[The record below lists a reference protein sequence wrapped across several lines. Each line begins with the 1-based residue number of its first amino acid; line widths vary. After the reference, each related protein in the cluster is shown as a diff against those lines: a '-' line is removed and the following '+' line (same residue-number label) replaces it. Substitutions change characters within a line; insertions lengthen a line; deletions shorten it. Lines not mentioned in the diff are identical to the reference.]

1 MSSVADRHTG
11 RLGSRLTDF
20 SSHQPVSVAVAVADH
35 VANRREAQH
44 TTWMLLNL
52 LARAEGVIASITV
65 DCPGSAVLAPQVVP
79 HITGSGQPTA
89 GEHLRDALIRA
100 ANAIGVVPVT
110 AATSRIG
117 TPVDDASGAGRHITV
132 TDTPAAARDLA
143 VYGRGWRAALH
154 HAFLPA
160 PDTIS
165 DSRYVRGDAAGDAAW
180 LWALLLAPGE
190 SLLPFGPYL
199 AACLAAGDVYLAV
212 RMPAG
217 QYTPARTYGWDCW
230 TASPLASG
238 IASTG
243 SKSSEMGES
252 GPDFSSLDLSGF
264 ALAGAGAVGAAWMHT
279 LWACPGVHGDVP
291 VVDADCDGVTLDNLN
306 RGVLFTRADI
316 GQPKAVTAA
325 AAAPAAAK
333 WRPSQGP
340 FESSGHAPDV
350 LVSAVDGNIARA
362 ALQNR
367 YRPLTLS
374 GSTRDLRAESLR
386 IFPGSGACL
395 RCHNA
400 PKPELSDEQARAAA
414 LAEGGGTLLRA
425 AAEARA
431 LDPVELAAKLRR
443 RDCDAMSERALI
455 RLRELSGADVP
466 EFSVGF
472 VSGAAGVLLAGETVK
487 VYLGATVTG
496 KMNGDGSTDHGPTS
510 VAFQFWRPHAATNGA
525 CHLGRDPQCPACDP
539 DLPAVAVWHGR
550 WQQWRD
556 DRP

>member
-1 MSSVADRHTG
+1 MSSVADRHTS

-20 SSHQPVSVAVAVADH
+20 SSHRPVSVTVAVADH

-52 LARAEGVIASITV
+52 LARAEGVIASITL
-65 DCPGSAVLAPQVVP
+65 DCPGSAVLAPQVIP
-79 HITGSGQPTA
+79 HLTGSGQPTA
-89 GEHLRDALIRA
+89 GEHLQDSLIRA

-110 AATSRIG
+110 AATSRIA
-117 TPVDDASGAGRHITV
+117 TPADDASGAGRHITV

-154 HAFLPA
+154 RA
-160 PDTIS
+160 
-165 DSRYVRGDAAGDAAW
+165 YVRGDAAGDAAW
-180 LWALLLAPGE
+180 LWALLLAPAE
-190 SLLPFGPYL
+190 SPLPFGPYM

-217 QYTPARTYGWDCW
+217 QFTPAYTYGWDCW

-243 SKSSEMGES
+243 PKSSEMRQP
-252 GPDFSSLDLSGF
+252 GPEVPSVDLSGF
-264 ALAGAGAVGAAWMHT
+264 ALAGVGAVGAAWMHA

-291 VVDADCDGVTLDNLN
+291 VVDADCDGVTVDNLN

-316 GQPKAVTAA
+316 GKPKAATAA
-325 AAAPAAAK
+325 AAAPAAVN
-333 WRPSQGP
+333 WSPSHGP

-350 LVSAVDGNIARA
+350 LVSAVDGNNARA

-386 IFPGSGACL
+386 IFQGSGACL

-400 PKPELSDEQARAAA
+400 PKAELSDEQARAAA
-414 LAEGGGTLLRA
+414 LAVGGGTLLRA
-425 AAEARA
+425 AAEAIE
-431 LDPVELAAKLRR
+431 LDPAELAAT
-443 RDCDAMSERALI
+443 C
-455 RLRELSGADVP
+455 LSG
-466 EFSVGF
+466 
-472 VSGAAGVLLAGETVK
+472 
-487 VYLGATVTG
+487 
-496 KMNGDGSTDHGPTS
+496 
-510 VAFQFWRPHAATNGA
+510 
-525 CHLGRDPQCPACDP
+525 
-539 DLPAVAVWHGR
+539 
-550 WQQWRD
+550 
-556 DRP
+556 